1 MNIYANKEEPICFN
15 ALFTKSGHIE
25 IKKDEKRTFKLFLNY
40 FDYQYFELFFIE
52 LKKDKKYNLNI
63 DYGKN
68 FTSSSLTFKK
78 AEIIKNENYE
88 DKEIEFIPEDTKV
101 GLNFRIYKDK
111 RETRISELT
120 IHFYMEKTEEYK
132 VLVQFSRSM
141 AYVCFAITLI
151 IGIYFFYKFS
161 LGEDIL
167 DKDLKLK
174 LLALIFF
181 CPC

>member
-1 MNIYANKEEPICFN
+1 M
-15 ALFTKSGHIE
+15 
-25 IKKDEKRTFKLFLNY
+25 
-40 FDYQYFELFFIE
+40 
-52 LKKDKKYNLNI
+52 
-63 DYGKN
+63 
-68 FTSSSLTFKK
+68 TFKK

-111 RETRISELT
+111 KETRISELT

-132 VLVQFSRSM
+132 VFVQFSRAM

-151 IGIYFFYKFS
+151 VGIYLFNKCS

-181 CPC
+181 CLC